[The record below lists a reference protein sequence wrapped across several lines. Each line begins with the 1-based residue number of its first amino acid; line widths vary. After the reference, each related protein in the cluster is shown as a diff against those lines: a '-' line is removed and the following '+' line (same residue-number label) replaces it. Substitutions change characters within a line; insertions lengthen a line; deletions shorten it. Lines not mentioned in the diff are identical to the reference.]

1 MNPRTG
7 KMDPLFDVSD
17 IEDMGA
23 AITITGPGTSIHQ
36 PQKEDMTNEKNDP
49 NILLQAPPNSN
60 PTSPITGSVNPLSPM
75 SPSSPGNLSL
85 NKINYRRKSMG
96 IMRKKLNF

>member
-60 PTSPITGSVNPLSPM
+60 PTSPITGPM